1 MTKKYYIDDDEN
13 DEVGA
18 VIGVILLL
26 CFIFILAPGVI
37 ATSLLHLFIDFSVSQ
52 LWGCSIV
59 SSLILVGY
67 MHLFTEDG
75 FSMRDYL
82 IYAGISAAFII
93 IVTLFVN
100 DNCFFNT
107 VKEMFGAN

>member
-1 MTKKYYIDDDEN
+1 
-13 DEVGA
+13 
-18 VIGVILLL
+18 
-26 CFIFILAPGVI
+26 
-37 ATSLLHLFIDFSVSQ
+37 
-52 LWGCSIV
+52 
-59 SSLILVGY
+59 
-67 MHLFTEDG
+67 MHLFTEEG